1 MSESPATAERQIAHA
16 ASVVMIG
23 MALSSVMGLATTML
37 VSDAFGTSAQ
47 IDAFYAANRLT
58 EILFNLMAG
67 GALASAFVPTFTGFL
82 TRQDRAGAWRLA
94 SSVANLVFLALSL
107 AGALAWAGGPWIVR
121 HVLAPG
127 FTDPAQIA
135 LTVALLRI
143 MLLSSIVFGVS
154 GLLMGIL
161 NAQQHFA
168 LPALAPAS
176 YRLGWI
182 LGLLF
187 LVPRW
192 GVYGLAWGVVLG
204 ASLHLLVQL
213 PALRGRGGRYHA
225 DLGLADE
232 GVREVGRLMAPRLLG
247 VAVVQLNFL
256 VNTNLAS
263 RMAEGSLAAITFA
276 FTLMIMPQA
285 IIAQAL
291 AIAALPTFSAQA
303 ARGEIVELRATLAS
317 TLRGVLF
324 LSLPASLGL
333 IILRRPIVALAL
345 ERGAFDAGSTELV
358 AWALLWYAAG
368 LVGHSLL
375 EIIARAFY
383 ALHDTRTPVLV
394 GAGAMSLNVAFS
406 LGFAALF
413 ARVGWAP
420 HGGLALANSLATG
433 LECLTL
439 LFLIRRRLGG
449 LDGCRLRRGVLATFG
464 AAAVMTAMLFAWLG
478 LMEGWSAWVVGGV
491 GVLLGA
497 AVYWLAALAF
507 GAPEARRLPGML
519 LRRRGEA
526 EI

>member
-1 MSESPATAERQIAHA
+1 
-16 ASVVMIG
+16 
-23 MALSSVMGLATTML
+23 
-37 VSDAFGTSAQ
+37 
-47 IDAFYAANRLT
+47 
-58 EILFNLMAG
+58 
-67 GALASAFVPTFTGFL
+67 
-82 TRQDRAGAWRLA
+82 
-94 SSVANLVFLALSL
+94 
-107 AGALAWAGGPWIVR
+107 
-121 HVLAPG
+121 
-127 FTDPAQIA
+127 
-135 LTVALLRI
+135 
-143 MLLSSIVFGVS
+143 
-154 GLLMGIL
+154 
-161 NAQQHFA
+161 
-168 LPALAPAS
+168 
-176 YRLGWI
+176 
-182 LGLLF
+182 
-187 LVPRW
+187 
-192 GVYGLAWGVVLG
+192 
-204 ASLHLLVQL
+204 
-213 PALRGRGGRYHA
+213 
-225 DLGLADE
+225 
-232 GVREVGRLMAPRLLG
+232 
-247 VAVVQLNFL
+247 
-256 VNTNLAS
+256 
-263 RMAEGSLAAITFA
+263 MAEGSLAAITFA